1 MSPGNTVP
9 GTALVTSRRAIP
21 ISEQQEQRSSLKH
34 RVTQLVPQLSAA
46 DERVL
51 DALLSKAQTVRLD
64 RGRFVFHAGDACQAF
79 LLLLDGEVRVQL
91 TSEGG
96 REVTLYRIGPGGSC
110 ILTTSCL
117 LSNEHYP
124 AEAIAESDIEAL
136 AIPVSSFQSALE
148 GSQWFRRFVFDGF
161 STRLTSVIQKIEQIA
176 FTAID
181 VRLAGVLLELDRK
194 GVEKI
199 THQDIA
205 VELGTAREVV
215 SRHLKRFESEG
226 WVQLGRGQVSII
238 DRPRMEA
245 LAGPSLGD

>member
-1 MSPGNTVP
+1 MVGRGSDK
-9 GTALVTSRRAIP
+9 
-21 ISEQQEQRSSLKH
+21 SSLKS
-34 RVTQLVPQLSAA
+34 RLVTAVPGIADADDAVLDRLLENAQLVTLNH
-46 DERVL
+46 D
-51 DALLSKAQTVRLD
+51 
-64 RGRFVFHAGDACQAF
+64 RFVFHAGDLCQAF
-79 LLLLDGEVRVQL
+79 LVLLDGEVRVQL
-91 TSEGG
+91 TAANG

-117 LSNEHYP
+117 LSDEHYP

-148 GSQWFRRFVFDGF
+148 SSQWFRRFVFDGF
-161 STRLTSVIQKIEQIA
+161 SSRLTSVIQKIEQIA
-176 FTAID
+176 FTGID

-194 GVEKI
+194 GVDRI

-226 WVQLGRGQVSII
+226 WVKLGRGQVSLI
-238 DRPRMEA
+238 DRPRIEA
-245 LAGPSLGD
+245 LARPAFGD

>member
-1 MSPGNTVP
+1 MVVGL
-9 GTALVTSRRAIP
+9 GADK
-21 ISEQQEQRSSLKH
+21 SSLKE
-34 RVTQLVPQLSAA
+34 RLVTAVPELA
-46 DERVL
+46 DVDGAVL
-51 DALLSKAQTVRLD
+51 DRLLDNAQIVKLD
-64 RGRFVFHAGDACQAF
+64 HDRFVFHAGDLCQAF
-79 LLLLDGEVRVQL
+79 LILLDGEVRVQL
-91 TSEGG
+91 TSESG

-117 LSNEHYP
+117 LSNENYP
-124 AEAIAESDIEAL
+124 AEAIAESDVEAL

-226 WVQLGRGQVSII
+226 WVQLGRSQVSII

-245 LAGPSLGD
+245 LAGPPLGD

>member
-1 MSPGNTVP
+1 MLVVVDR
-9 GTALVTSRRAIP
+9 GTDKSNLKSRLVT
-21 ISEQQEQRSSLKH
+21 
-34 RVTQLVPQLSAA
+34 AA
-46 DERVL
+46 PGLADADDAVL
-51 DALLSKAQTVRLD
+51 GKLLENAQVVKLD
-64 RGRFVFHAGDACQAF
+64 HDRFVFHAGDLCQAF
-79 LLLLDGEVRVQL
+79 LILLDGEVRVQL
-91 TSEGG
+91 TSASG

-124 AEAIAESDIEAL
+124 AEAIAESDVEAL

-148 GSQWFRRFVFDGF
+148 SSQWFRRFVFDGF
-161 STRLTSVIQKIEQIA
+161 SSRLTSVIQKIEQIA

-181 VRLAGVLLELDRK
+181 VRLAAVLLDLDRK

-215 SRHLKRFESEG
+215 SRHLKRFESQG
-226 WVQLGRGQVSII
+226 WVQLGRGQVSLT
-238 DRPRMEA
+238 DRPQIEA
-245 LAGPSLGD
+245 LARPSLGD

>member
-1 MSPGNTVP
+1 VLTVVDR
-9 GTALVTSRRAIP
+9 GDDK
-21 ISEQQEQRSSLKH
+21 SSLKD
-34 RVTQLVPQLSAA
+34 RLTTAVPELADA
-46 DERVL
+46 DEAILERLLENAQVVKL
-51 DALLSKAQTVRLD
+51 DHD
-64 RGRFVFHAGDACQAF
+64 RFVFHAGDLCQAF
-79 LLLLDGEVRVQL
+79 LILLDGEVRVQL
-91 TSEGG
+91 TAENG

-124 AEAIAESDIEAL
+124 AEAIAESDIEAI
-136 AIPVSSFQSALE
+136 AIPVTSFQSALE

-161 STRLTSVIQKIEQIA
+161 SSRLTSVIQKIEQIA
-176 FTAID
+176 FTGID

-194 GVEKI
+194 GIEKI

-226 WVQLGRGQVSII
+226 WVRLGRGQVSLI
-238 DRPRMEA
+238 DRPRIEA
-245 LAGPSLGD
+245 LAGPSFGD

>member
-1 MSPGNTVP
+1 VLVVVDR
-9 GTALVTSRRAIP
+9 GTDKSNLKSRLVT
-21 ISEQQEQRSSLKH
+21 
-34 RVTQLVPQLSAA
+34 AA
-46 DERVL
+46 PGLADADDAVL
-51 DALLSKAQTVRLD
+51 GKLLENAQVVKLD
-64 RGRFVFHAGDACQAF
+64 HDRFVFHAGDLCQAF
-79 LLLLDGEVRVQL
+79 LILLDGEVRVQL
-91 TSEGG
+91 TSASG

-124 AEAIAESDIEAL
+124 AEAIAESDVEAL

-148 GSQWFRRFVFDGF
+148 SSQWFRRFVFDGF
-161 STRLTSVIQKIEQIA
+161 SSRLTSVIQKIEQIA

-181 VRLAGVLLELDRK
+181 VRLAAVLLDLDRK

-226 WVQLGRGQVSII
+226 WVRLGRGQVSLT
-238 DRPRMEA
+238 DRAQIEA
-245 LAGPSLGD
+245 LTRPALGD

>member
-1 MSPGNTVP
+1 MLVVVDR
-9 GTALVTSRRAIP
+9 GTDKSNLKSRLVT
-21 ISEQQEQRSSLKH
+21 
-34 RVTQLVPQLSAA
+34 AA
-46 DERVL
+46 PGLADADDTVL
-51 DALLSKAQTVRLD
+51 GRLLENAQVVKLD
-64 RGRFVFHAGDACQAF
+64 HDRFVFHAGDLCQAF
-79 LLLLDGEVRVQL
+79 LILLDGEVRVQL
-91 TSEGG
+91 TSASG

-124 AEAIAESDIEAL
+124 AEAIAESDVEAL

-148 GSQWFRRFVFDGF
+148 SSQWFRRFVFDGF
-161 STRLTSVIQKIEQIA
+161 SSRLTSVIQKIEQIA

-181 VRLAGVLLELDRK
+181 VRLAAVLLDLDRK

-215 SRHLKRFESEG
+215 SRHLKRFESQG
-226 WVQLGRGQVSII
+226 WVQLGRGQVSLT
-238 DRPRMEA
+238 DRPQIEA
-245 LAGPSLGD
+245 LARPSLGD

>member
-1 MSPGNTVP
+1 MVGR
-9 GTALVTSRRAIP
+9 G
-21 ISEQQEQRSSLKH
+21 EDKSSLKD
-34 RVTQLVPQLSAA
+34 RLTTVVPELTDA
-46 DERVL
+46 DEAVL
-51 DALLSKAQTVRLD
+51 DRLLENAQVVKLNHD
-64 RGRFVFHAGDACQAF
+64 RFVFHAGDLCQAF
-79 LLLLDGEVRVQL
+79 LILLDGEVRVQL
-91 TSEGG
+91 TSESG

-117 LSNEHYP
+117 LSNENYP
-124 AEAIAESDIEAL
+124 AEAIAESDIEAV

-226 WVQLGRGQVSII
+226 WVRLGRGQVSLV
-238 DRPRMEA
+238 DRPRIEA
-245 LAGPSLGD
+245 MAGPSFGD

>member
-1 MSPGNTVP
+1 MVGR
-9 GTALVTSRRAIP
+9 GDDK
-21 ISEQQEQRSSLKH
+21 SSLKD
-34 RVTQLVPQLSAA
+34 RLTTVVPELVDA
-46 DERVL
+46 D
-51 DALLSKAQTVRLD
+51 DAILD
-64 RGRFVFHAGDACQAF
+64 RLLENAQVVTLDHDRFVFHAGDLCQAF
-79 LLLLDGEVRVQL
+79 LILLDGEVRVQL
-91 TSEGG
+91 TAENG

-117 LSNEHYP
+117 LSNENYP

-136 AIPVSSFQSALE
+136 AIPVASFQSALE

-194 GVEKI
+194 GIEKI

-226 WVQLGRGQVSII
+226 WVRLGRGQVSLI

-245 LAGPSLGD
+245 LAGPSFGD

>member
-1 MSPGNTVP
+1 MGR
-9 GTALVTSRRAIP
+9 GDDK
-21 ISEQQEQRSSLKH
+21 SSLKS
-34 RVTQLVPQLSAA
+34 RLTIAVPELVDG
-46 DERVL
+46 DEAVL
-51 DALLSKAQTVRLD
+51 DRLLESAQIVKLD
-64 RGRFVFHAGDACQAF
+64 HDRFVFHAGDLCQAF
-79 LLLLDGEVRVQL
+79 LILLDGEVRVQL
-91 TSEGG
+91 TSESG

-136 AIPVSSFQSALE
+136 AIPVSSFQLALE
-148 GSQWFRRFVFDGF
+148 ESQWFRRFVFDGF
-161 STRLTSVIQKIEQIA
+161 SSRLTSVIQKIEQIA

-226 WVQLGRGQVSII
+226 WVRLGRGQVSLV
-238 DRPRMEA
+238 DRPHIEA
-245 LAGPSLGD
+245 LARPSFGD

>member
-1 MSPGNTVP
+1 MVGR
-9 GTALVTSRRAIP
+9 GDDK
-21 ISEQQEQRSSLKH
+21 SSLKD
-34 RVTQLVPQLSAA
+34 RLTTAVPELVDA
-46 DERVL
+46 DEGI
-51 DALLSKAQTVRLD
+51 LD
-64 RGRFVFHAGDACQAF
+64 RLLENAQVVKLDHDRFVFHAGDLCQAF
-79 LLLLDGEVRVQL
+79 LILLDGEVRVQL
-91 TSEGG
+91 TAENG

-161 STRLTSVIQKIEQIA
+161 SSRLTSVIQKIEQIA
-176 FTAID
+176 FTGID

-194 GVEKI
+194 GIEKI

-226 WVQLGRGQVSII
+226 WVRLGRGQVSLI
-238 DRPRMEA
+238 DRPRIEA
-245 LAGPSLGD
+245 LAGPSFGD

>member
-1 MSPGNTVP
+1 MIVRGSDKSNLKTRLATAVP
-9 GTALVTSRRAIP
+9 GLEDAEEA
-21 ISEQQEQRSSLKH
+21 
-34 RVTQLVPQLSAA
+34 
-46 DERVL
+46 VL
-51 DALLSKAQTVRLD
+51 DRLLENAQVVKLGND
-64 RGRFVFHAGDACQAF
+64 RFVFHAGDLCQAF
-79 LLLLDGEVRVQL
+79 MILLDGEVRVQL
-91 TSEGG
+91 TAENG

-124 AEAIAESDIEAL
+124 AEAVAESDIEAL
-136 AIPVSSFQSALE
+136 AIPVASFQSALE

-181 VRLAGVLLELDRK
+181 VRLAVVLLELDRK

-226 WVQLGRGQVSII
+226 WVRLGRGQVSLV
-238 DRPRMEA
+238 DRPRIKA
-245 LAGPSLGD
+245 LAGPSFGD

>member
-1 MSPGNTVP
+1 VVGRGSDKSNLKDRLVTAVP
-9 GTALVTSRRAIP
+9 GLAD
-21 ISEQQEQRSSLKH
+21 
-34 RVTQLVPQLSAA
+34 A
-46 DERVL
+46 DE
-51 DALLSKAQTVRLD
+51 AILD
-64 RGRFVFHAGDACQAF
+64 RLLERAQVVKLGHDRFVFHAGDLCQAF
-79 LLLLDGEVRVQL
+79 LILLDGEVRVQL
-91 TSEGG
+91 TAANG

-124 AEAIAESDIEAL
+124 AEAIAESDVEAL

-148 GSQWFRRFVFDGF
+148 SSQWFRRFVFDGF
-161 STRLTSVIQKIEQIA
+161 SSRLTSVIQKIEQIA
-176 FTAID
+176 FTGID

-194 GVEKI
+194 QVDKI

-226 WVQLGRGQVSII
+226 WVQLGRGQVSIV
-238 DRPRMEA
+238 DRPQIEA
-245 LAGPSLGD
+245 LARPPLGD

>member
-1 MSPGNTVP
+1 MV
-9 GTALVTSRRAIP
+9 I
-21 ISEQQEQRSSLKH
+21 
-34 RVTQLVPQLSAA
+34 
-46 DERVL
+46 
-51 DALLSKAQTVRLD
+51 D
-64 RGRFVFHAGDACQAF
+64 RGTNKSNLKSRLLTAAPGLTGADDEVLGRLLENAQVVKLDNDRFVFHAGDLCQAF
-79 LLLLDGEVRVQL
+79 LILLDGDVRVQL
-91 TSEGG
+91 TSANG

-124 AEAIAESDIEAL
+124 AAAIAESDIEAL

-148 GSQWFRRFVFDGF
+148 SSQLFRRFVFDGF
-161 STRLTSVIQKIEQIA
+161 SSRLTSVIQKIEQIA

-181 VRLAGVLLELDRK
+181 VRLAAVLLDLDRK
-194 GVEKI
+194 GIEKI

-215 SRHLKRFESEG
+215 SRHLKRFESQG
-226 WVQLGRGQVSII
+226 WVQLGRGQVTVTNRAQIE
-238 DRPRMEA
+238 M

>member
-1 MSPGNTVP
+1 MVVARGADKSNLKSRLVTAVP
-9 GTALVTSRRAIP
+9 GL
-21 ISEQQEQRSSLKH
+21 
-34 RVTQLVPQLSAA
+34 A
-46 DERVL
+46 DAD
-51 DALLSKAQTVRLD
+51 DALLEQLLESAQVVKLD
-64 RGRFVFHAGDACQAF
+64 RDRFVFHAGDLCQAF
-79 LLLLDGEVRVQL
+79 LILLDGEVRVQL
-91 TSEGG
+91 TSASG

-124 AEAIAESDIEAL
+124 AEAIAESDVEAL

-148 GSQWFRRFVFDGF
+148 SSQWFRRFVFDGF
-161 STRLTSVIQKIEQIA
+161 SSRLTSVIQKIEQIA

-181 VRLAGVLLELDRK
+181 VRLAAVLLDLDRK

-226 WVQLGRGQVSII
+226 WVQLGRGQVSLTNRAQI
-238 DRPRMEA
+238 EA
-245 LAGPSLGD
+245 LARPSFGD

>member
-1 MSPGNTVP
+1 MVVDR
-9 GTALVTSRRAIP
+9 GTDKSNLKSRLVT
-21 ISEQQEQRSSLKH
+21 
-34 RVTQLVPQLSAA
+34 AA
-46 DERVL
+46 PGLADADDAVL
-51 DALLSKAQTVRLD
+51 GKLLENAQVVKLD
-64 RGRFVFHAGDACQAF
+64 HDRFVFHAGDLCQAF
-79 LLLLDGEVRVQL
+79 LILLDGEVRVQL
-91 TSEGG
+91 TSASG

-124 AEAIAESDIEAL
+124 AEAIAESDVEAL

-148 GSQWFRRFVFDGF
+148 SSQWFRRFVFDGF
-161 STRLTSVIQKIEQIA
+161 SSRLTSVIQKIEQIA

-181 VRLAGVLLELDRK
+181 VRLAAVLLDLDRK

-215 SRHLKRFESEG
+215 SRHLKRFESQG
-226 WVQLGRGQVSII
+226 WVQLGRGQVSLT
-238 DRPRMEA
+238 DRPQIEA
-245 LAGPSLGD
+245 LARPSLGD

>member
-1 MSPGNTVP
+1 VVGH
-9 GTALVTSRRAIP
+9 GDDK
-21 ISEQQEQRSSLKH
+21 SSLKD
-34 RVTQLVPQLSAA
+34 RLTIAVPELVDA
-46 DERVL
+46 DEAILERLLENAQIVKL
-51 DALLSKAQTVRLD
+51 DHD
-64 RGRFVFHAGDACQAF
+64 RFVFHAGDLCQAF
-79 LLLLDGEVRVQL
+79 LILLDGEVRVQL
-91 TSEGG
+91 TSESG

-117 LSNEHYP
+117 LSNENYP

-148 GSQWFRRFVFDGF
+148 ESQWFRRFVFDGF

-226 WVQLGRGQVSII
+226 WVRLGRGQVSLV
-238 DRPRMEA
+238 DRPRIRAM
-245 LAGPSLGD
+245 AGPSFGD